1 MRGQNKKKA
10 VFLDRDGIINKEKN
24 FITSWKEF
32 EFVTGIFDN
41 IKKLKKAG
49 FLVIIVTNQS
59 GVKRG
64 LFTEETLKQ
73 IHVNM
78 EKILKENEAKIDDI
92 FYCPHYEDDN
102 CKCRKPKPGMILEAA
117 KKHNID
123 LKQSWVI
130 GDTRRDIEAGER
142 VGCNTILVKKN
153 TNIKQHIEKIIN
165 IGFNKKNILICGL
178 PNTVLRIF
186 IENLKVYNN
195 IYFISYSRTLQYS
208 KIKDSLGENTY
219 LIEFD
224 SVKLLRKISAI
235 FRLFTISFRIAAN
248 NNTHIFVAYHNHFIK
263 NGMILL
269 MMKWCFPRLVRI
281 YFPYDILYYLMPKE
295 FRYKYK
301 ENWFKSQLPFF
312 FDKICFEN
320 CDLVL
325 RTHLLKSTLGVF
337 R

>member
-64 LFTEETLKQ
+64 LFTEEALKQ
-73 IHVNM
+73 IHANM
-78 EKILKENEAKIDDI
+78 KKILKKNGAEIDDI

-102 CKCRKPKPGMILEAA
+102 CNCRKPKPGMILEAA

-123 LKQSWVI
+123 LKRSWVI
-130 GDTRRDIEAGER
+130 GDTSRDIEAGER

-153 TNIKQHIEKIIN
+153 TNIKQQIEKITN
-165 IGFNKKNILICGL
+165 VTKNRKNILICGL

-186 IENLKVYNN
+186 IENLKEYNN
-195 IYFISYSRTLQYS
+195 IFFISYSRTLQYS
-208 KIKDSLGENTY
+208 KIKESLG
-219 LIEFD
+219 
-224 SVKLLRKISAI
+224 
-235 FRLFTISFRIAAN
+235 
-248 NNTHIFVAYHNHFIK
+248 
-263 NGMILL
+263 
-269 MMKWCFPRLVRI
+269 
-281 YFPYDILYYLMPKE
+281 
-295 FRYKYK
+295 
-301 ENWFKSQLPFF
+301 
-312 FDKICFEN
+312 
-320 CDLVL
+320 
-325 RTHLLKSTLGVF
+325 
-337 R
+337 